1 MQEFPENPRPAPG
14 PRTCEQTPG
23 PRTPAQ
29 QAAGGALAAADLAI
43 GIGGGAVGFARS
55 VFRVG
60 QPLLDSIMSTLTSA
74 AQAPAP
80 LAGLTGTEQPQA
92 WLRQAVA
99 RGRQDREALTAAV
112 VRLILARVPSLTT
125 AVLDQ
130 LDLTAV
136 VGERVDVNAVAE
148 HIDVDAIAQRVDV
161 MAILDRVDPVAVT
174 RYLIEELDLPQI
186 IQSSTGS
193 IMSDTVHD
201 VRMQSIG
208 ADERLSRAVD
218 AMLLRRRSRRRAAPG
233 AAGPATPATRA
244 DTAGAD
250 GTTSAVGTTET
261 TGPATANGTGDGAVR
276 ATT

>member
-1 MQEFPENPRPAPG
+1 MQEFPENPRPSPG
-14 PRTCEQTPG
+14 PRTREQAPT
-23 PRTPAQ
+23 PRTPVQ

-60 QPLLDSIMSTLTSA
+60 QPLLDSLMSTLTSA

-80 LAGLTGTEQPQA
+80 LAGLTGAERPQA

-99 RGRQDREALTAAV
+99 RGRQDREALTAAA
-112 VRLILARVPSLTT
+112 VRLILARVPGLTT

-218 AMLLRRRSRRRAAPG
+218 AMLLRRRPRRRAAPG
-233 AAGPATPATRA
+233 AAGPATPA

-250 GTTSAVGTTET
+250 GTTTGAAGTAET
-261 TGPATANGTGDGAVR
+261 TGPVTATGTGDGTVQ